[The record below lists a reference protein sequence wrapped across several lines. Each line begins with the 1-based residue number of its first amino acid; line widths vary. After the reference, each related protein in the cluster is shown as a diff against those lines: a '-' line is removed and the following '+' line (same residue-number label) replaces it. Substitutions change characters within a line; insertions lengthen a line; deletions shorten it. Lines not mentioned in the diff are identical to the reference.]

1 MLYKGTM
8 DTLIN
13 TLLKDMTDFR
23 NRPIKKVES
32 NNDVYTTDVEL
43 AGFAKNQ
50 IKITATEQILT
61 VKAKNKTDCRKEIIR
76 LNNLVS
82 LEHIVAEYKHGLL
95 KLTLPKK
102 SVNEGK
108 QIKII

>member
-1 MLYKGTM
+1 M

-13 TLLKDMTDFR
+13 TLLRDMSNFT
-23 NRPIKKVES
+23 NEPVKKVES
-32 NNDVYTTDVEL
+32 NNDVYTTEVEL

-50 IKITATEQILT
+50 IKITATEQRLT
-61 VKAKNKTDCRKEIIR
+61 VKAKNKTDSRKEVIR

-82 LEHIVAEYKHGLL
+82 LDHIVAEYKHGLL

-108 QIKII
+108 NIKIT

>member
-1 MLYKGTM
+1 M

-13 TLLKDMTDFR
+13 TLLQDMNDFTNQR
-23 NRPIKKVES
+23 VKRVES
-32 NNDVYTTDVEL
+32 NNDVYSTEVEL

-50 IKITATEQILT
+50 IKITATEEMQT
-61 VKAKNKTDCRKEIIR
+61 VKAKNKTDSKKEIIR

-82 LEHIVAEYKHGLL
+82 LDHIVAEYKHGLL

-102 SVNEGK
+102 SVNKGK
-108 QIKII
+108 NIKIT

>member
-1 MLYKGTM
+1 M

-13 TLLKDMTDFR
+13 TLLQDMNDFTNQR
-23 NRPIKKVES
+23 VKRVES
-32 NNDVYTTDVEL
+32 NNDVYSTEVEL

-50 IKITATEQILT
+50 IKITATEEMLT
-61 VKAKNKTDCRKEIIR
+61 VKAKNKTDSKKEIIR

-82 LEHIVAEYKHGLL
+82 LDHIVAEYKHGLL

-102 SVNEGK
+102 SVNKGK
-108 QIKII
+108 NIKIT